1 MKRRTRNWRSRALDV
16 PYERDD
22 VARVLAS
29 SGPTDL
35 LVIALAYD
43 LSHQAVSAQASRAMK
58 RFRDRWVE
66 LYGTEPPDLVRRDW
80 RGMEVA

>member
-1 MKRRTRNWRSRALDV
+1 VPEVQGGGVRDIDL
-16 PYERDD
+16 PYEHDAHAKLLATFGPIDPETIADLYGVNVRT
-22 VARVLAS
+22 VFRVTDRGLA
-29 SGPTDL
+29 
-35 LVIALAYD
+35 
-43 LSHQAVSAQASRAMK
+43 